1 MFPENVL
8 YEKENA
14 SDLSTP
20 GLVNVCVYVCGGVL
34 IVFN

>member
-8 YEKENA
+8 YEKENV

-20 GLVNVCVYVCGGVL
+20 GLVNVCVYVCVWRGARC
-34 IVFN
+34 F

>member
-8 YEKENA
+8 YEKENV

-20 GLVNVCVYVCGGVL
+20 GFVNVCVCGGVL
-34 IVFN
+34 VVFN

>member
-20 GLVNVCVYVCGGVL
+20 GFVNVCVCVCGGGARC
-34 IVFN
+34 F